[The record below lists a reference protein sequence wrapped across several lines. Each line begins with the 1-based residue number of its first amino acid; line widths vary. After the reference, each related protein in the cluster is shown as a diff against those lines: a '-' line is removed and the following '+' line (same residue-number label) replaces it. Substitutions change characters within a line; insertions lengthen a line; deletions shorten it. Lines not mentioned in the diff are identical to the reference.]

1 MEQDEKQLDQ
11 LIKKVMTYDTPEA
24 APADFTSK
32 VMAQLQP
39 VKTSAVT
46 THKPLIPTIAWIVIG
61 VLFVG
66 VATWIMFNAD
76 ATKGGYLQQ
85 FMAGTDLPLQWNF
98 NGSKTLFYAVLGLVA
113 MLGVQI
119 FILKDYFEKRL
130 AV

>member
-1 MEQDEKQLDQ
+1 MEQDEKHLDQ
-11 LIKKVMTYDTPEA
+11 LIKNVMTYDTPEA

-32 VMAQLQP
+32 VLAQLQP
-39 VKTSAVT
+39 AKTNAVT
-46 THKPLIPTIAWIVIG
+46 THKPLIPAITWIVIG

-66 VATWIMFNAD
+66 VAIWILINAD
-76 ATKGGYLQQ
+76 ATGGGYLQQ
-85 FMAGTDLPLQWNF
+85 FMDGRGLPFQWNF
-98 NGSKTLFYAVLGLVA
+98 NVSKTLFYAVLGLVA